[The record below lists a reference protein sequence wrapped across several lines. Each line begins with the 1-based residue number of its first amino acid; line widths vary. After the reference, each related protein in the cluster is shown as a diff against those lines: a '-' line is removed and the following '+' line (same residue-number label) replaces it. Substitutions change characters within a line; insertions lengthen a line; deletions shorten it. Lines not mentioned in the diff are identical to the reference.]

1 MSKDEMI
8 KEIATN
14 IFDTIYDPWTENVTI
29 ESIIEDIKA
38 DPIEIMYAM
47 ANHIKE
53 LYQALDEA

>member
-14 IFDTIYDPWTENVTI
+14 IYETIYDPWTENVTI

-38 DPIEIMYAM
+38 DPIEIMYTM
-47 ANHIKE
+47 ANRIKE